1 MKGTARVRGSQVE
14 LLRLVIKN
22 NSSGEAQAAVS
33 LTRLCYKMLEHRRL
47 YVDNTC
53 GLFGTTAPAL
63 RARAGARAL
72 GRAGARVR
80 ECACAR
86 ASALPTT

>member
-33 LTRLCYKMLEHRRL
+33 LTRLCYKMIEH
-47 YVDNTC
+47 
-53 GLFGTTAPAL
+53 
-63 RARAGARAL
+63 
-72 GRAGARVR
+72 
-80 ECACAR
+80 
-86 ASALPTT
+86 